1 MSQLRSCAYSGEL
14 GGDFGAEHYSLQALP
29 TSENSL
35 RCLTVGR
42 VGERLLLLGYT
53 SGSSLLCLGDRIS
66 EEECYPDWRVC
77 WRISAWNG
85 FLGTTVDSSCSASLS
100 SSSSSSNVEVS
111 GSFQQVQPLQPLHSQ
126 VPALI
131 SYNSAFDFQLLPVWT
146 VWVLYW
152 PESF

>member
-1 MSQLRSCAYSGEL
+1 M
-14 GGDFGAEHYSLQALP
+14 
-29 TSENSL
+29 
-35 RCLTVGR
+35 GR

-53 SGSSLLCLGDRIS
+53 LGSSLPCLGDRIS

-85 FLGTTVDSSCSASLS
+85 FLGTTVDSLIMPSLPCPLLLPVP
-100 SSSSSSNVEVS
+100 SNVEVS
-111 GSFQQVQPLQPLHSQ
+111 GSFQRVQPLCSQ
-126 VPALI
+126 VPALF
-131 SYNSAFDFQLLPVWT
+131 SHNAAFDFQLLPVWT